1 MKTLSFVSLSFAVLA
16 TACIDTEKRLDEFY
30 DRSEPL
36 RITVE
41 SGECVERL
49 DISGEY
55 LLAVATVVN
64 PSAPIL
70 FSADFAIDT
79 TSDPWGLTVTM
90 QPISYTDRSDVG
102 AAFTASGTVNGDGTF
117 SLDFGEI
124 TVLGAAN
131 PVVPGVDAV
140 ATLLMDGCTNSL
152 TFSCGNIGGAIIAPA
167 QLPLTGSTYG
177 AVAVD
182 GDLATAEVVS
192 ACPVAE

>member
-1 MKTLSFVSLSFAVLA
+1 MNTLSLVSLSLA
-16 TACIDTEKRLDEFY
+16 ALTTACIDTQNRLDEFY

-41 SGECVERL
+41 TGECVERL
-49 DISGEY
+49 DMSGDY

-70 FSADFAIDT
+70 FAADFAVDT
-79 TSDPWGLTVTM
+79 SVEPWGLTVTM

-102 AAFTASGTVNGDGTF
+102 AAFTASGTIASDGTF

-152 TFSCGNIGGAIIAPA
+152 TFSCGNIGGGIIAPA

-177 AVAVD
+177 AVALD
-182 GDLATAEVVS
+182 DDLATAEVVS

>member
-1 MKTLSFVSLSFAVLA
+1 
-16 TACIDTEKRLDEFY
+16 
-30 DRSEPL
+30 
-36 RITVE
+36 
-41 SGECVERL
+41 
-49 DISGEY
+49 
-55 LLAVATVVN
+55 
-64 PSAPIL
+64 
-70 FSADFAIDT
+70 
-79 TSDPWGLTVTM
+79 M

-102 AAFTASGTVNGDGTF
+102 AAFTASGTIASDGTF

-152 TFSCGNIGGAIIAPA
+152 TFSCGNIGGGIIEPA

-177 AVAVD
+177 AVALD
-182 GDLATAEVVS
+182 DDLATAEVIS